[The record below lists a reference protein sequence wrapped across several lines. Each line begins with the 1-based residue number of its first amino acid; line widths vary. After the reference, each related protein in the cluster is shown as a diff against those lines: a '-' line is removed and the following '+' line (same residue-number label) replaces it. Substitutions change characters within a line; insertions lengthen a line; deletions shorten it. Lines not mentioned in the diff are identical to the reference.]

1 MLQFP
6 LVFFAIRDMFPFDFH
21 PLVFLF
27 ISCGTVLLVVFS
39 LYCCRL
45 ITTGSH
51 ARIADKLRLDPD
63 SDRLCDFSTGSG
75 TTVRLMR
82 RDHRGG
88 VSSVSAAQTHRLGFL
103 RSLVSYRVR
112 HAPKKRAR
120 REVEEVQP
128 GYTCMNFLEPYECH
142 IDGGRFACDF
152 CTDKKSGD
160 LRCVHMSRPFRYT
173 QDDGSAQTI
182 RANME
187 PHLGWCLPR
196 EFERRLD
203 SNCNPN
209 TGRWLLTR
217 EKGEANF
224 VCRCRY
230 PNLMTNSSSVKDD
243 CSLPVGC
250 YPGRLDEDSQAGRVD
265 PYTSGFCNCPASYY
279 PDFDPTVGPLCRPN
293 SILDEPFGENGLA
306 DVLAAHGLQSNY
318 KVLPI
323 SHASPM
329 FLQLFDGS
337 RAASNQSVDPRLPDP
352 CSIDV
357 LSGRA
362 FAQDEEGCYL
372 ERKWVAFDFA
382 SERNILTRFQGKS
395 LPRAFEGG
403 KIVVYCDS
411 RNPRFLPV
419 QTSSDYLLNN
429 HGRYPNACL
438 RLSDNPLFGMQTG
451 DGATNLSSLF
461 LLSHYNSKYYP
472 DVGVVLSN
480 NITRHGKRRDKRREK
495 LFEIVDLL
503 NQDELFQKR
512 VLDVVQPTKPY
523 GSRPLS
529 LRHDLDEYIRESR
542 TLVLY
547 THFPDVSELTV
558 SEEGHPKR
566 EPICC
571 GLVKFVYNLF
581 RSTPVKANLVYG
593 QFVNKFYRRISTRD
607 ASDRYKLWAVQTSDE
622 YNNYYVGSSWT
633 REVGQVPP
641 AYQAFYTEWIPVRPN
656 KLQTLHHVKI
666 LFAGLEGQDALY
678 PAADSYCEIMRVCN
692 TPNVISGTTG
702 HFDVL
707 PSLWTTVYR
716 DADRPL
722 VPNSFH
728 PGFDCTVM
736 LAFFGDEKQPSE
748 VVLLT
753 EQFASNYLGVQQ
765 YSRFF
770 REDRNPKVNKGQEE
784 EDKKKEKKFSMER
797 LRDKYEEGTA
807 DELRRLANMFKGR
820 KDVKIVGDGML
831 VLEEE
836 VDDLPPPAKIARR
849 DE

>member
-1 MLQFP
+1 
-6 LVFFAIRDMFPFDFH
+6 MFPFDFH

-27 ISCGTVLLVVFS
+27 ISCGAVFLVAFS
-39 LYCCRL
+39 MYCCSL
-45 ITTGSH
+45 VTTSGH
-51 ARIADKLRLDPD
+51 MRIANHLRRDIDGDK
-63 SDRLCDFSTGSG
+63 LCDFSTGSG
-75 TTVRLMR
+75 TIRLMR
-82 RDHRGG
+82 RDHGGG
-88 VSSVSAAQTHRLGFL
+88 VSFVSGAQTYRLGFL
-103 RSLVSYRVR
+103 RSLVPYRVR
-112 HAPKKRAR
+112 TAARKRGR
-120 REVEEVQP
+120 RETGE
-128 GYTCMNFLEPYECH
+128 GYTCMDFVEPYECH

-152 CTDKKSGD
+152 CADKKKAD

-173 QDDGSAQTI
+173 QDDGSVQTI
-182 RANME
+182 RANLE
-187 PHLGWCLPR
+187 PHLGWCLPS

-217 EKGEANF
+217 EKGEASF

-250 YPGRLDEDSQAGRVD
+250 YPGRLDEDSRAGRVD

-293 SILDEPFGENGLA
+293 SILDEPRGDNGLA
-306 DVLAAHGLQSNY
+306 DVLAARGLESNY

-323 SHASPM
+323 SHASPL

-337 RAASNQSVDPRLPDP
+337 RNNPSNDPRLPDP

-362 FAQDEEGCYL
+362 FTRDEEGCYL
-372 ERKWVAFDFA
+372 ERKWIAFDFA
-382 SERNILTRFQGKS
+382 SERSVLTRFNGQSTK
-395 LPRAFEGG
+395 RQFDGG

-451 DGATNLSSLF
+451 NEATNLSSLF
-461 LLSHYNSKYYP
+461 MLSHYNSKYYP
-472 DVGVVLSN
+472 DVGVVISDS
-480 NITRHGKRRDKRREK
+480 TRHGKKRDERREK
-495 LFEIVDLL
+495 LFELAELVSK
-503 NQDELFQKR
+503 DELFQK
-512 VLDVVQPTKPY
+512 LVVDAVRPVKPY
-523 GSRPLS
+523 GSKPLP
-529 LRHDLDEYIRESR
+529 LRHDLDEFIRRSR
-542 TLVLY
+542 TLVVY
-547 THFPDVSELTV
+547 THFPDVYELTV
-558 SEEGHPKR
+558 SEEGNPKR
-566 EPICC
+566 EAICC
-571 GLVKFVYNLF
+571 GLVRFVYNLF
-581 RSTPVKANLVYG
+581 RTTPVKANLVYG
-593 QFVNKFYRRISTRD
+593 QFVNKFYRRISTPV
-607 ASDRYKLWAVQTSDE
+607 APDRYKLWAVQTSDE

-633 REVGQVPP
+633 REIGQVPP
-641 AYQAFYTEWIPVRPN
+641 ASQALYTEWVPVRPN
-656 KLQTLHHVKI
+656 KLQSLHRSKI
-666 LFAGLEGQDALY
+666 LFAALDAKDALY
-678 PAADSYCEIMRVCN
+678 PPEDSYCEIMRVCN

-736 LAFFGDEKQPSE
+736 LAFFGDEGQPSE

-753 EQFASNYLGVQQ
+753 EQLSSNYLGVQQ
-765 YSRFF
+765 YARLF
-770 REDRNPKVNKGQEE
+770 REDRNPKVNKVQED
-784 EDKKKEKKFSMER
+784 EDKKKEKKFSIER

-807 DELRRLANMFKGR
+807 DEIRRLAKMFKGR
-820 KDVKIVGDGML
+820 KDIKIVGDGML
-831 VLEEE
+831 VLEEI
-836 VDDLPPPAKIARR
+836 DDEPPPPKMARLVVAPIAR
-849 DE
+849 